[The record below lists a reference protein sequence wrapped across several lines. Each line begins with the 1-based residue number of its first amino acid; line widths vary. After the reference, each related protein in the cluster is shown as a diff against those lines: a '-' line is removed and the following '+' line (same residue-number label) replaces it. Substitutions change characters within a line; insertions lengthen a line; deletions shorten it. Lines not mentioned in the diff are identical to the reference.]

1 MSIFTINNPFDS
13 EGKGSAAVRGM
24 KVVIP
29 KGTVIRTTHPSQGP
43 FRVAGRTQTVSL
55 HMASPGW
62 IDREYDNEGGVI
74 FPYITWAGAGGY
86 WCDVQV
92 TPELAAA
99 NGVELPALPV
109 PDEDGNIEH
118 HHLAVTPS
126 YEDGY
131 TNRWSVES

>member
-1 MSIFTINNPFDS
+1 MSIFRITNPLDTDN
-13 EGKGSAAVRGM
+13 

-29 KGTVIRTTHPSQGP
+29 KGTVIRTTHPTAGP
-43 FRVAGRTQTVSL
+43 VRVAARKQTVSL
-55 HMASPGW
+55 YGVSPGW

-74 FPYITWAGAGGY
+74 FPTVSWAGAGGY

-99 NGVELPALPV
+99 NGVKLPELPV
-109 PDEDGNIEH
+109 PDENGRIDRY
-118 HHLAVTPS
+118 HLAVTPS

-131 TNRWSVES
+131 TNRWSV